1 MLLFPIRYIII
12 IMLSC
17 FICAAFCNFFC
28 SLRNNIV
35 LIELLVEHASVKD
48 RRQDEQLQ
56 KLMSEHITYSALS
69 RNNAMREHSESTQ
82 K

>member
-1 MLLFPIRYIII
+1 MLLFPSRYIII

-17 FICAAFCNFFC
+17 FICAEFSNFLC

-35 LIELLVEHASVKD
+35 LIELLVAHASVKD

-56 KLMSEHITYSALS
+56 TLMNEHITYSALY
-69 RNNAMREHSESTQ
+69 RNNARREHSESTQ